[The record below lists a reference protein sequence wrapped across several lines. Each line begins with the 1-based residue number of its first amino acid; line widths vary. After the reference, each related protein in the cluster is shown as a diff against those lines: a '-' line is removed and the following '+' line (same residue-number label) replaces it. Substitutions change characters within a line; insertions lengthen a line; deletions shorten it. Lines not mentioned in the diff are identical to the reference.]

1 MPHRST
7 KSESDGS
14 LGNQTIQVLIGPE
27 KKAFTVHKKLLCS
40 TSEFFSE
47 SIAAIPTSLL
57 PSPPRG
63 ARQPPPAARR
73 PAVNRRSGFH
83 DWTLAA
89 AAAAAT
95 ASATGEHVRSASCNS
110 LPPPARASPSPLA
123 SPTRMAVLWF
133 SDQTPEMFELFVL
146 WLYHRRAFAA
156 LVDEAVTSILAAE
169 AESGD
174 SRTAEVRLRGL
185 HWALVNLHLFAV
197 SVGLPVLQD
206 LAMDAVQDLYLRLD
220 WDVSP
225 RFVRFLYEREADAAL
240 RLRKWA
246 VAMAAWCLASSSSGK
261 GADADADANAD
272 STATQ
277 FQVLLESYPEF
288 CQDYSTH
295 LSRMHSSRT
304 NPVIKN
310 PQLRIPT
317 NALRNEERHFG
328 FRMCS
333 FHSHRASVGQGRCPH
348 DRSGNVAADSDCDKW
363 SPTSSSS
370 SSSTSSSSFGLESDM
385 GSPMSDY
392 SFDNIVSP
400 VCSQRGFDL
409 PLPSEL
415 LPASKPPSKPCQ
427 PPAAYGDFL
436 TMDWKRSHNMG
447 MRRVTE

>member
-14 LGNQTIQVLIGPE
+14 FGSETIQVLVGPE

-47 SIAAIPTSLL
+47 SIAAIPAGLL
-57 PSPPRG
+57 SPPRG
-63 ARQPPPAARR
+63 ARRPPPVARR
-73 PAVNRRSGFH
+73 PAANRRSGFH
-83 DWTLAA
+83 DWTIAA

-95 ASATGEHVRSASCNS
+95 ASAAGEGGHVRSASCNS
-110 LPPPARASPSPLA
+110 LPAPAPARSSPSPPA
-123 SPTRMAVLWF
+123 SPTRVAVLWF
-133 SDQTPEMFELFVL
+133 ADQTPEMFELFVL

-174 SRTAEVRLRGL
+174 SRTAEARLRGL

-197 SVGLPVLQD
+197 AVGLPALQD

-261 GADADADANAD
+261 GCSAEGADAD
-272 STATQ
+272 STAAQ

-348 DRSGNVAADSDCDKW
+348 DRSGSNAADGDCDQW
-363 SPTSSSS
+363 SPTPSLSSSS
-370 SSSTSSSSFGLESDM
+370 SSSFEFESDTD
-385 GSPMSDY
+385 SPMSD
-392 SFDNIVSP
+392 SGFDNIVSP
-400 VCSQRGFDL
+400 VSSQRGFDL

-415 LPASKPPSKPCQ
+415 LPASKPCKPCQ

-436 TMDWKRSHNMG
+436 SMGWKQPHSMG